1 METIKVSFLIDE
13 LTNIYNTYKIPSLQ
27 NNIMICLDILKYYDF
42 NDDNNRKFAGYVL
55 RMMYVLKAKLED
67 NIDLT
72 TDLSNLVGK
81 GYASGDKRSVFHRR
95 EEKDPIEFES
105 ELEEFITRNYFDE
118 EYERL
123 NRTIIKNKTKLV
135 GSENNSVVGYN
146 YQKLLIHTITLL
158 DSTELVLRLQLI
170 VLQLIKTL
178 NTNKEVYQDKIMVLN
193 NQVETTITSRDNYL
207 ERYNQLNKT
216 NF

>member
-1 METIKVSFLIDE
+1 M
-13 LTNIYNTYKIPSLQ
+13 N
-27 NNIMICLDILKYYDF
+27 
-42 NDDNNRKFAGYVL
+42 
-55 RMMYVLKAKLED
+55 
-67 NIDLT
+67 LT

-81 GYASGDKRSVFHRR
+81 GYANGDKRSVFYRR
-95 EEKDPIEFES
+95 EEKDPLEFES
-105 ELEEFITRNYFDE
+105 EIEEFITRYYFDE
-118 EYERL
+118 EYGHL

-135 GSENNSVVGYN
+135 GSENNSVVGYK
-146 YQKLLIHTITLL
+146 YQKLLINAITLL

-178 NTNKEVYQDKIMVLN
+178 NMNKEIYQDKIMILN
-193 NQVETTITSRDNYL
+193 NQFETTITSCDNYL